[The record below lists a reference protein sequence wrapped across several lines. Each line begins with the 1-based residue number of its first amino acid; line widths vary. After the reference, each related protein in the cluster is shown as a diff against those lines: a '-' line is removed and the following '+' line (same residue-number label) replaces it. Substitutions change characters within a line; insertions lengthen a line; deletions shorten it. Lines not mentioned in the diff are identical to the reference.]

1 MNVETISQ
9 LEFNHLTPN
18 TISLPNG
25 EEQCQFL
32 HLRNGHVI
40 IRFDNHFY
48 AEEAARQFLD
58 AYIYL
63 MNTTSLDC
71 KVPDGGRTIIRHRKT
86 RLANNLIR
94 KYKRPAGLVLQIAT
108 GNVGRATTTI
118 SFPSHDAPRLIFG
131 STGLVAVPIT
141 ALTYKHVHRAR
152 DCEGLL
158 QQRRG
163 EKGYWVSR
171 IRAE

>member
-1 MNVETISQ
+1 MHDLQVASER
-9 LEFNHLTPN
+9 
-18 TISLPNG
+18 
-25 EEQCQFL
+25 EEQYQFL

-40 IRFDNHFY
+40 LRFDNHFY
-48 AEEAARQFLD
+48 TEEAARQFLG

-63 MNTTSLDC
+63 MAALDGTPVSRFMNTTSLDC

-118 SFPSHDAPRLIFG
+118 SFPSHDAPTLIFG
-131 STGLVAVPIT
+131 T
-141 ALTYKHVHRAR
+141 LTYKHVHHA
-152 DCEGLL
+152 LL

-163 EKGYWVSR
+163 EKGYWVSG
-171 IRAE
+171 IRVE